1 MPVIQVDM
9 LAGRD
14 SATKAKLIK
23 ELTETYCRITGN
35 PPQSVTIIMRDI
47 THDSWG
53 RAGEPMPPAPMTATR
68 RPAVRRPDS
77 SSA

>member
-1 MPVIQVDM
+1 M

-14 SATKAKLIK
+14 GATKAKLIK

-53 RAGEPMPPAPMTATR
+53 RAGEPMPPPKG
-68 RPAVRRPDS
+68 
-77 SSA
+77 

>member
-53 RAGEPMPPAPMTATR
+53 RAGEPMPPPKG
-68 RPAVRRPDS
+68 
-77 SSA
+77 